1 MLIEMFK
8 GMSTEKKTALGFAA
22 LAGLTGFYAN
32 MVDGE
37 RDRKNQE
44 QAAYQGAC
52 DIARE
57 HYAKQNPKKERKAK
71 KKSS

>member
-1 MLIEMFK
+1 MLIEMLT
-8 GMSTEKKTALGFAA
+8 GMSTEKKTALGLAA
-22 LAGLTGFYAN
+22 VAGLVGFYADI
-32 MVDGE
+32 VDGE

-44 QAAYQGAC
+44 QAAYQGGC
-52 DIARE
+52 DAARE